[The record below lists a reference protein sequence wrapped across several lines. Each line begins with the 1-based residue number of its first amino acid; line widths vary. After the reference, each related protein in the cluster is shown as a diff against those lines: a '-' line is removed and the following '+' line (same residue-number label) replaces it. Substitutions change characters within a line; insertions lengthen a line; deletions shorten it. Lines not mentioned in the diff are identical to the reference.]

1 MLLLWLVYPSD
12 KTGKFLSLIC
22 RFAWLKA
29 CTPSETM
36 AFRYPL
42 QLVADS
48 AKTPSDGTLFRRK
61 SRRFCDVGCCS
72 SFIAVFVM
80 LVVVIFMFPGYF
92 SMLPTLHL
100 GFSGPRRPPPAELYT
115 LATFVCF
122 TFPSHFYRKSYGFE
136 WVFLTHRCFL
146 RYAPSPHLCS
156 FTTTYFYQGLPG
168 SLQFFLAVC
177 RASASGLIFFRPG
190 PSACLIHSNPQSRY
204 SEEFVFKP
212 YQILS

>member
-48 AKTPSDGTLFRRK
+48 AKTPSDGTLLRRK

-100 GFSGPRRPPPAELYT
+100 GFSGPRRPPPALSSIPWLLSFALLFRHIFT
-115 LATFVCF
+115 ARATVL
-122 TFPSHFYRKSYGFE
+122 SG
-136 WVFLTHRCFL
+136 
-146 RYAPSPHLCS
+146 
-156 FTTTYFYQGLPG
+156 YF
-168 SLQFFLAVC
+168 
-177 RASASGLIFFRPG
+177 
-190 PSACLIHSNPQSRY
+190 
-204 SEEFVFKP
+204 
-212 YQILS
+212 